1 MAAALRILLVEDNP
15 DALKFFTEILKV
27 AGYRVDAVR
36 DGADAIEKTTHAR
49 YDLIATDL
57 EVPKLS
63 GFDLIRE
70 VRAREASDGRDATP
84 ILVLTAQDRIDVRA
98 KVLELGGTAFVAK
111 PVRSR
116 ELVTTV
122 RSLIDDRTAVLLVDD
137 AEQNRAIV
145 TAWLK
150 QRSRVRV
157 TCVDRA
163 GAAIACVKRERVDV
177 VLLDMVMPGID
188 GYAAARLIR
197 SVPDAKELPIVAM
210 TAKTGDDERDA
221 CLIAGCSD
229 YLPKPVDKNALLEL
243 VDRLARPERGQSL
256 RPPPRVSPQPPEP
269 LRISLRAPAPAVA
282 APVAPQTP
290 SRQPKRPLIMEPLD
304 DDCAALV
311 PAFLE
316 KRCEELTVLEKALA
330 GGAFDTVYRLGHN
343 LRGSGG
349 SYGFPT
355 MTEIGERMEKA
366 AKAQDG
372 EAVAREI
379 AELREHLGDVLRAR
393 GE

>member
-36 DGADAIEKTTHAR
+36 DGADAIEKATHAR

-84 ILVLTAQDRIDVRA
+84 ILVVTAQDRIDVRA
-98 KVLELGGTAFVAK
+98 KVMELGGTAFVAK

-122 RSLIDDRTAVLLVDD
+122 RSHIDDRTAVLLVDD

-145 TAWLK
+145 NAWLK
-150 QRSRVRV
+150 QRPRVRV

-210 TAKTGDDERDA
+210 TAKTGEDERDA
-221 CLIAGCSD
+221 CLTAGCSD
-229 YLPKPVDKNALLEL
+229 YLPKPVDRNALFAI
-243 VDRLARPERGQSL
+243 VDRLARSERAPSL
-256 RPPPRVSPQPPEP
+256 RPPPGLSPGPPAP
-269 LRISLRAPAPAVA
+269 ARTSLRAPAPSAAAAVA
-282 APVAPQTP
+282 PT
-290 SRQPKRPLIMEPLD
+290 SQPKRPLIMEPLD
-304 DDCAALV
+304 EDCAELV

-316 KRCEELTVLEKALA
+316 KRCEELIVLEKALA

-355 MTEIGERMEKA
+355 MTEIGERMERA
-366 AKAQDG
+366 AKAQDS

-393 GE
+393 GA